1 AAKSGILDCLM
12 VTYID
17 GRFVADDDATISVRA
32 RALNYGLGCF
42 GGIRGYA
49 ADDGREVLV
58 FRLEDHLRRLDVS
71 ARMLF
76 LRMPIDVRDACDV
89 VLETIR
95 RNEVHRDV
103 YVRPLLISASTQLS
117 PVLRE
122 EDSSL
127 IVYSL
132 PLKRYIDKESID
144 VGISSWRRTSDN
156 AIPARAKPT
165 GIYINSALARRE
177 AFDNGFD
184 EAILLTERGYVSE
197 GSAEHVFIVRDGVLV
212 SPPSTEDNLDGITR
226 RSLITLATE
235 DLGLEFVERPISRS
249 ELYVAEEIFL
259 CGTGAEVTP
268 VGSVDR
274 CIIGNGGVGP
284 LTEHIKKQFQ
294 DVVRGRV
301 SHRMNW
307 LTPLWK

>member
-1 AAKSGILDCLM
+1 LDDHIRRLNVSAKLILLRLT
-12 VTYID
+12 VSE
-17 GRFVADDDATISVRA
+17 AEAKDAVIET
-32 RALNYGLGCF
+32 
-42 GGIRGYA
+42 
-49 ADDGREVLV
+49 
-58 FRLEDHLRRLDVS
+58 LRR
-71 ARMLF
+71 
-76 LRMPIDVRDACDV
+76 
-89 VLETIR
+89 
-95 RNEVHRDV
+95 NQVHHDV
-103 YVRPLLISASTQLS
+103 YVRPMVFSNSVQLA

-122 EDSSL
+122 EDSSFV
-127 IVYSL
+127 IYTM
-132 PLKRYIDKESID
+132 PLKKYIDKESIS
-144 VGISSWRRTSDN
+144 VCVSSWRRASDN

-165 GIYINSALARRE
+165 GLYLNSALARRE

-184 EAILLTERGYVSE
+184 EALFLTERGYVSE
-197 GSAEHVFIVRDGVLV
+197 GSAEHIIIVRDGALLA
-212 SPPSTEDNLDGITR
+212 PPSTDANLDGITR

-235 DLGLEFVERPISRS
+235 DLGLRFVERPISRS

-274 CIIGNGGVGP
+274 RIIGNGGVGP